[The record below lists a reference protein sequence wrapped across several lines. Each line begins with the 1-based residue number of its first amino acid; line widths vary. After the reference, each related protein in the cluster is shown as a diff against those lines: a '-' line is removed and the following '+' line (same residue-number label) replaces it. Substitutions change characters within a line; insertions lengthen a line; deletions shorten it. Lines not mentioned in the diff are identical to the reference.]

1 MEEFK
6 SVYEELSE
14 ERRKLQEEGLLP
26 PFFTTGG
33 YQLLKGK
40 YLEEGE
46 TPYER
51 YSCVAET
58 AAKYTSNPEYWS
70 KRFFEVMWKGWLSPA
85 TPVLSNLGT
94 NKGMCVSCSGNYVG
108 DSVFDFYSTQTET
121 AVLTQNGFGT
131 SSYLGDIRHRG
142 ASIKTGGKASGVL
155 PVLKDNVQ
163 VSRDVTQGNNRRGA
177 WAGYYPID
185 GKDFYEL
192 ADYLLHYPDDV
203 NIGWIWSADFRDRL
217 NSGDQE
223 ALKRFQRMMRVRSI
237 TGKGYVFKQWTV
249 DEGRP
254 QMYKDLNLPVRAS
267 NLCTEILLH
276 SSEHLT
282 FTCVL
287 SSMNLYFWDEWKDT
301 DAVEVATR
309 FLDAIA
315 EAFIQQARG
324 VKGLEKAVSFTEKG
338 RALGLGVLGFH
349 SYLQKNMIPI
359 EGFEAHLLNGTMFR
373 KLQEDSLKASQ
384 ELAQEL
390 GEPEWCV
397 GYGVRNTHRTAV
409 APTMSTSLLVG
420 GLSQGI
426 EPVVM
431 NVYTQST
438 AGGEVNRINPML
450 LEIMK
455 KRGVYCTKVLEDIR
469 DNAGSVQHV
478 EWLSEDEK
486 LVYKTAFEIDQSVLL
501 RLASTR
507 QKFLCQTQSL
517 NLFFDADEEEA
528 YVAQIMQEF
537 IADENLPT
545 LYYQR
550 GQAGVQASKGEC
562 IACHA

>member
-1 MEEFK
+1 MEEFT
-6 SVYEELSE
+6 SVYKEFSA

-26 PFFTTGG
+26 AFYTTGG
-33 YQLLKGK
+33 YQLLKTK
-40 YLEEGE
+40 YLDEGE

-51 YSCVAET
+51 YRSVAAT
-58 AAKYTSNPEYWS
+58 AAQYTSDPKYWEE
-70 KRFFEVMWKGWLSPA
+70 RFFDVMWKGWLSPA

-94 NKGMCVSCSGNYVG
+94 TKGMCVSCSGNYVG
-108 DSVFDFYSTQTET
+108 DSIYNFYSCQTET

-142 ASIKTGGKASGVL
+142 APISVGGKASGVL

-203 NIGWIWSADFRDRL
+203 NIGWIWSAEFRDRL
-217 NSGDQE
+217 NAGDQE
-223 ALKRFQRMMRVRSI
+223 ALKRFQRMMRVRYI

-254 QMYKDLNLPVRAS
+254 QMYKDHGLAVRAS

-276 SSEHLT
+276 SSDDLT

-287 SSMNLYFWDEWKDT
+287 SSMNLLFWDEWKDT

-309 FLDAIA
+309 FLDAVA
-315 EAFIQQARG
+315 EAFIQQAKG
-324 VKGLEKAVSFTEKG
+324 VKGLEKAVAFTQKG

-349 SYLQKNMIPI
+349 SYLQKNMMPI
-359 EGFEAHLLNGTMFR
+359 EGFEAHLLNGQMFR
-373 KLQEDSLKASQ
+373 KLEEDSLKASQ

-420 GLSQGI
+420 GISQGI

-431 NVYTQST
+431 NVFNQST
-438 AGGEVNRINPML
+438 AGGEVSRINPML
-450 LEIMK
+450 LDIMK
-455 KRGVYCTKVLEDIR
+455 ARGVYQEKVLEDIR
-469 DNAGSVQHV
+469 DNKGSVQHV
-478 EWLSEDEK
+478 EWLSDEEK
-486 LVYKTAFEIDQSVLL
+486 LVYKTAFEIDQAALL

-507 QKFLCQTQSL
+507 QRFLCQTQSL
-517 NLFFDADEEEA
+517 NLFFDAEEEEQ
-528 YVAQIMQEF
+528 YIAQIMQQF
-537 IADENLPT
+537 IEDPNLPT

-550 GQAGVQASKGEC
+550 GMAGVQASKGEC
-562 IACHA
+562 TACHA

>member
-1 MEEFK
+1 MEEFT
-6 SVYEELSE
+6 SVYQEFRE
-14 ERRKLQEEGLLP
+14 ERKKLQEEGKLP
-26 PFFTTGG
+26 DWYTTAG
-33 YQLLKGK
+33 YQLLKGR
-40 YLEEGE
+40 YLDEGE
-46 TPYER
+46 LPYDR
-51 YSCVAET
+51 YKAVANE
-58 AAKYTSNPEYWS
+58 AAKYTSDPEYWS
-70 KRFFEVMWKGWLSPA
+70 QRFFEVMWNGWLSPA

-108 DSVFDFYSTQTET
+108 DNIFEFYSSQTET

-142 ASIKTGGKASGVL
+142 ASISKGGKASGVL

-203 NIGWIWSADFRDRL
+203 NLGWIWSADFKKRL
-217 NSGDQE
+217 DAGDEE
-223 ALKRFQRMMRVRSI
+223 ALRRFQRMMRVRAI

-276 SSEHLT
+276 SSESLT

-287 SSMNLYFWDEWKDT
+287 SSMNLYFWDDWKNT

-309 FLDAIA
+309 FLDAVA
-315 EAFIQQARG
+315 EAFIQQAKD
-324 VKGLEKAVSFTEKG
+324 VKGLEKAVEFTKKG

-359 EGFEAHLLNGTMFR
+359 EGFQAHLLNGVMFK
-373 KLQEDSLKASQ
+373 KLHDDSLKASQ
-384 ELAQEL
+384 KLAQEL
-390 GEPEWCV
+390 GEPEWCK

-431 NVYTQST
+431 NVYNQST
-438 AGGEVNRINPML
+438 AGGEVSRINPTL
-450 LEIMK
+450 LDIMK
-455 KRGVYCTKVLEDIR
+455 KRGVYCEKVLEDIR
-469 DNAGSVQHV
+469 DSKGSVQHV
-478 EWLSEDEK
+478 DWLSEEEK
-486 LVYKTAFEIDQSVLL
+486 EVYKTAFEIDQAALL

-507 QKFLCQTQSL
+507 QRYLCQTQSL
-517 NLFFDADEEEA
+517 NLFFDAGEDEE
-528 YVAQIMQEF
+528 YVAQIMQQF
-537 IADENLPT
+537 IEDEHLPT

-550 GQAGVQASKGEC
+550 GMAGVQASKGEC
-562 IACHA
+562 TACHA